1 MTKKF
6 GKIRITLTRHGL
18 ERISSRG
25 IPPEKIV
32 GSILQAAEQLDLNSR
47 QKMDVMIEN
56 TAGNFSLVVAVSG
69 NNFKIITAI
78 YKTGAYRKQGTDL
91 IAV

>member
-1 MTKKF
+1 MTKRY
-6 GKIRITLTRHGL
+6 GKIRIALTRHGL

-25 IPPEKIV
+25 IPAEKIV
-32 GSILQAAEQLDLNSR
+32 NTILQAAEQLDLNSR
-47 QKMDVMIEN
+47 QKMDIMIEN
-56 TAGNFSLVVAVSG
+56 TEGNFSLVVAVNG

-78 YKTGAYRKQGTDL
+78 GRTDAYRQQGTDL

>member
-6 GKIRITLTRHGL
+6 GKIRITLTTHGL

-25 IPPEKIV
+25 IPAEKIV
-32 GSILQAAEQLDLNSR
+32 SSILQAAEQLDLNSR
-47 QKMDVMIEN
+47 QKMDIMIEN
-56 TAGNFSLVVAVSG
+56 TEGNFSLVVAVNG

-78 YKTGAYRKQGTDL
+78 GRTDAHRQQGTEL
-91 IAV
+91 ITV

>member
-1 MTKKF
+1 MTKRY

-25 IPPEKIV
+25 IPAEKIV
-32 GSILQAAEQLDLNSR
+32 NTILQAAEQLDLNSR
-47 QKMDVMIEN
+47 QKMDIMIEN
-56 TAGNFSLVVAVSG
+56 TAGNFSLVVAVNG
-69 NNFKIITAI
+69 NNFKIVTAI
-78 YKTGAYRKQGTDL
+78 CRTGAYRQQGTDL

>member
-1 MTKKF
+1 MTKRY
-6 GKIRITLTRHGL
+6 GKIRIALTRHGL

-25 IPPEKIV
+25 IPAEKIV
-32 GSILQAAEQLDLNSR
+32 SSILQAAEQLDLNSR
-47 QKMDVMIEN
+47 QKMDIMIEN
-56 TAGNFSLVVAVSG
+56 TEGNFSLVVAVNG

-78 YKTGAYRKQGTDL
+78 GRTDAYRQQGTDL

>member
-6 GKIRITLTRHGL
+6 GKIRITLTDHGL

-25 IPPEKIV
+25 IPANKII
-32 GSILQAAEQLDLNSR
+32 STILKAAEQINIQGR
-47 QKMDVMIEN
+47 QNIMIEN
-56 TAGNFSLVVAVSG
+56 REGNFSLVIAVNK

-78 YKTGAYRKQGTDL
+78 GRTGAHRQQGTEL

>member
-1 MTKKF
+1 MTKRY
-6 GKIRITLTRHGL
+6 GKIRIALTRHGL

-32 GSILQAAEQLDLNSR
+32 NTILQAAEQLDLNSR
-47 QKMDVMIEN
+47 QKMDIMIEN
-56 TAGNFSLVVAVSG
+56 TEGNFSLVVAVNG

-78 YKTGAYRKQGTDL
+78 GRTDAHRQQGTEL
-91 IAV
+91 ITV